1 MATRHQVTS
10 EQETA
15 VKQLMTQVARRP
27 RRSRAHSVIV
37 RHATETDAN
46 REFCATSG
54 CGQGHSVVFIRSS
67 CFHDFTRDL
76 REARRDLGD
85 NPRDDE
91 DGTLANRAESVG

>member
-46 REFCATSG
+46 REFAPHRDADKAIVWFFFALPAFMILCALRGIVSA
-54 CGQGHSVVFIRSS
+54 
-67 CFHDFTRDL
+67 DFR
-76 REARRDLGD
+76 G
-85 NPRDDE
+85 
-91 DGTLANRAESVG
+91 S